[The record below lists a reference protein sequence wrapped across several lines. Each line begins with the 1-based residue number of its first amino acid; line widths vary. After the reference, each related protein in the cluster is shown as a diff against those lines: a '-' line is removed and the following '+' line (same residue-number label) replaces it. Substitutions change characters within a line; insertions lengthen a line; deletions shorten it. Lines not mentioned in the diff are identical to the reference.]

1 MDDAIRIVAELVN
14 RKTLLEQENEKL
26 KATRVDSE
34 KFYSVPMT
42 LEVAGQLH
50 GVSAKVIRRLVEL
63 GLIAKHPQSV
73 DSKILIRAS
82 DAIRMNIDELKER
95 AKQQRYV

>member
-1 MDDAIRIVAELVN
+1 MHDILREMAEVIN
-14 RKTLLEQENEKL
+14 RGELLQQENDRL
-26 KATRVDSE
+26 KATLVDTE
-34 KFYSVPMT
+34 RFHNVPMT

-63 GLIAKHPQSV
+63 GLIAKHPQSY

-82 DAIRMNIDELKER
+82 EAIRMNIDELKER
-95 AKQQRYV
+95 AKNLKYV

>member
-1 MDDAIRIVAELVN
+1 MNDLLRGMAEVIN
-14 RKTLLEQENEKL
+14 SNELLKQENERL
-26 KATRVDSE
+26 RTYCVDAE

-50 GVSAKVIRRLVEL
+50 GVSAKVLRRLVDL
-63 GLIAKHPQSV
+63 GLIAKHPKSS

-82 DAIRMNIDELKER
+82 EAIRMDIDVLKEQ
-95 AKQQRYV
+95 AKHLSYV

>member
-14 RKTLLEQENEKL
+14 RKTLLEQENERL
-26 KATRVDSE
+26 RTNCVDTE
-34 KFYSVPMT
+34 RFYSVPMT

-50 GVSAKVIRRLVEL
+50 GVSAKVLRRLVDL
-63 GLIAKHPQSV
+63 GLIAKHPMSS

-82 DAIRMNIDELKER
+82 EAIRMNIDELKKL
-95 AKQQRYV
+95 AVIKRYV

>member
-1 MDDAIRIVAELVN
+1 MDDAIRVVAELVN
-14 RKTLLEQENEKL
+14 RKTLLEQENERL
-26 KATRVDSE
+26 RTNCVDTE

-50 GVSAKVIRRLVEL
+50 GVSAKVLRRLVDL
-63 GLIAKHPQSV
+63 GLIAKHPKSS

-82 DAIRMNIDELKER
+82 EAIRMDIDVLKEQ
-95 AKQQRYV
+95 AKHLSYV

>member
-1 MDDAIRIVAELVN
+1 MDDAIRVVAELVN
-14 RKTLLEQENEKL
+14 RNTLLEQENEKL
-26 KATRVDSE
+26 RATRVDSE

-50 GVSAKVIRRLVEL
+50 GVSAKVLRRLVDL
-63 GLIAKHPQSV
+63 GLIAKHPKSS

-82 DAIRMNIDELKER
+82 EAIRMDIDVLKEQ
-95 AKQQRYV
+95 AKHLSYV